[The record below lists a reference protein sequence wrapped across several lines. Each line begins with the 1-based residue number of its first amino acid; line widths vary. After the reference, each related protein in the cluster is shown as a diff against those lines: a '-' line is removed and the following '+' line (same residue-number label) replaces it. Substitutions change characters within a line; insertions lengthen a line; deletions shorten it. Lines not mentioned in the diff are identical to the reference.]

1 MIRIDG
7 RANDALRPVRITPGY
22 IDYAEGSALIE
33 MGSTRV
39 LCAATVE
46 DKVPDWMVGKGRGWI
61 TAEYAMLPRSTQT
74 RSPRESVRGHLQG
87 RTHEISRLVGR
98 SLRAGFDLAL
108 LGERMV
114 TVDCDVIQ
122 ADGGTRTASVTG
134 GYVALALAL
143 RKLVQGGL
151 VPPEVFKPA
160 VAAVSVG
167 IVEGAPMLDLCYPED
182 SRADADINV
191 VMAADGRFIEVQGTA
206 EREPFSRQDMLVLL
220 DLAGRGI
227 AELVAHQ
234 MRVIG

>member
-1 MIRIDG
+1 MERVDG
-7 RANDALRPVRITPGY
+7 RARDALRPVSIVPGY

-33 MGSTRV
+33 MGKTRV
-39 LCAATVE
+39 LCAASVE
-46 DKVPDWMVGKGRGWI
+46 DKVPDWMVGRGRGWI
-61 TAEYAMLPRSTQT
+61 TAEYAMLPRATQT

-98 SLRAGFDLAL
+98 SLRAAFDLAL

-134 GYVALALAL
+134 GYVALALAIH
-143 RKLVQGGL
+143 KLVEGGL
-151 VPPEVFKPA
+151 VPPKAFKPA

-167 IVEGAPMLDLCYPED
+167 IVGGTPLLDLCYQED

-191 VMAADGRFIEVQGTA
+191 VMTADGRFIEVQGTA
-206 EREPFSRQDMLVLL
+206 EGAPFSRQEMMGLL
-220 DLAGRGI
+220 DLASQGI
-227 AELVAHQ
+227 VQLLACQA
-234 MRVIG
+234 RITG

>member
-1 MIRIDG
+1 MTRVDG
-7 RANDALRPVRITPGY
+7 RDNDALRPVSIVPGY

-33 MGSTRV
+33 MGKTRV

-46 DKVPDWMVGKGRGWI
+46 DKVPDWMAGKGRGWI

-98 SLRAGFDLAL
+98 SLRAAFDLAL
-108 LGERMV
+108 LGERTV

-134 GYVALALAL
+134 GCVALALAI
-143 RKLVQGGL
+143 RKLVAGGM

-167 IVEGAPMLDLCYPED
+167 IVAGAPVLDLCYQED
-182 SRADADINV
+182 SRADADVNV
-191 VMAADGRFIEVQGTA
+191 VMTADGRFIEIQGTA
-206 EREPFSRQDMLVLL
+206 ERAPFSRQDMLALL
-220 DLAGRGI
+220 DLASQGI
-227 AELVAHQ
+227 AQLVAHQ
-234 MRVIG
+234 KRIIG